1 MRLRAL
7 DCALIAVLGA
17 ALYLP
22 GLGSSHSL
30 WNPDEPRFAEISR
43 VMVAHGDWLTPT
55 LNGEPYS
62 NKPPLLFWSIA
73 SIAKVTGRVS
83 ELAARLPSALAAIGV
98 LVLTGVMAARIGGR
112 RAGWLAVAVLA
123 TSHRF
128 AWQARWCQTDML
140 LTLWV
145 MVALAAYQEA
155 VRRGRLG
162 NLGLVALYGGTAI
175 GVLAKGLAAPVVTGL
190 AILADLIR
198 RRAFRELLHYRLVTG
213 TVVFLA
219 IAAPWFVAMGVVHG
233 SDFPA
238 QFFLRQHLQR
248 FVDPFDH
255 AHNAFYYLYT
265 FPAEFLPWTVI
276 LPGVA
281 LLLHRDRA
289 LLGRLWF
296 PLGWFVLTFVFFS
309 AAGAKRGLYLLPAY
323 PAAAIVVG
331 AALERW
337 LENKRLAGFPY
348 LWFDVPMWAVP
359 AVIGAGAL
367 IAPVVVFFVSRA
379 DAGAALLA
387 TLLLAP
393 LSAGLAVWAA
403 RGARERLLATFVSAA
418 ALVLVTS
425 GIAFPRL
432 EGYKSA
438 KPLAAHI
445 ASVLPPDVP
454 LALYQYDRAH
464 FNFYLRRDVIPSLD
478 TPEQGI
484 TFLHSAK
491 RACVLTE
498 TKHLSELEQA
508 FGTALARVAADS
520 VGHRKLELA
529 CAGAS

>member
-7 DCALIAVLGA
+7 DCALIALLGA

-30 WNPDEPRFAEISR
+30 WNPDEPRFAEIAR
-43 VMVAHGDWLTPT
+43 VMLTRGEWLTPT

-73 SIAKVTGRVS
+73 TVGKADGGVS

-112 RAGWLAVAVLA
+112 RVGWLAVAVLA
-123 TSHRF
+123 TAHRF

-145 MVALAAYQEA
+145 MVALTAYHAA
-155 VRRGRLG
+155 VRRGRLDNG
-162 NLGLVALYGGTAI
+162 GVLALYGGTAL
-175 GVLAKGLAAPVVTGL
+175 GVLTKGLAAPVITGL
-190 AILADLIR
+190 AVLADLIR
-198 RRAFRELLHYRLVTG
+198 RRAFREIPRYRLVMG
-213 TVVFLA
+213 TLVFLGL
-219 IAAPWFVAMGVVHG
+219 AAPWFVAMAIEHG
-233 SDFPA
+233 SAFPA

-265 FPAEFLPWTVI
+265 FPAEFLPWTVV

-281 LLLHRDRA
+281 LVLYRDRA

-296 PLGWFVLTFVFFS
+296 PLGWFALTFAFFS

-337 LENKRLAGFPY
+337 IENKRLAGFPY
-348 LWFDVPMWAVP
+348 LWFDVPLWAVP
-359 AVIGAGAL
+359 ALIGGGAL
-367 IAPVVVFFVSRA
+367 VAPLVVAFLSRA
-379 DAGAALLA
+379 DVGAALLA
-387 TLLLAP
+387 ALLLAP
-393 LSAGLAVWAA
+393 LGAGLAVWGA
-403 RGARERLLATFVSAA
+403 RGARERLLATFGSAA
-418 ALVLVTS
+418 AVVLVTS
-425 GIAFPRL
+425 AIAFPRL
-432 EGYKSA
+432 DGYKSA

-464 FNFYLRRDVIPSLD
+464 FNFYLRREFIPSLD
-478 TPEQGI
+478 TPEQGVAY
-484 TFLHSAK
+484 LRASK

-498 TKHLSELEQA
+498 TKHLAELEQA
-508 FGTALARVAADS
+508 FGASLARVAADS

-529 CAGAS
+529 CADR